1 MSHLPAMKL
10 DLLQCHDRSS
20 SLTSAKHNE
29 RNADRQWPTSG
40 AIVTEKHASDR
51 TGHVTGKNDNIMVPA
66 QDTSLLQCHA
76 ETVHPSAD
84 AQQNVELAD
93 SPKAALWSA
102 CQATVCVDTRRYR
115 AHADTATEST
125 HCSNQTLCWHQ
136 QVQGAEKEQVPSEEN
151 TPHFVQ
157 RQLPRWT
164 DGLELTPTQTLE
176 SPDPPPNEPTQYTSF
191 DNGQ

>member
-29 RNADRQWPTSG
+29 HNADRQWPTSG

-102 CQATVCVDTRRYR
+102 CHATVCVDTRRYR
-115 AHADTATEST
+115 AHADTLRLRALIVQTKHYADTSRYRVLRRNKRHLRKT
-125 HCSNQTLCWHQ
+125 HPTLFRDSYLD
-136 QVQGAEKEQVPSEEN
+136 EQM
-151 TPHFVQ
+151 
-157 RQLPRWT
+157 
-164 DGLELTPTQTLE
+164 D
-176 SPDPPPNEPTQYTSF
+176 
-191 DNGQ
+191 